1 MLNIDVFPAN
11 LRFEMEKRGISQ
23 AKLAEMTGITKST
36 ISLLVTGSNSA
47 NLSTAVKI
55 ANALGLT
62 LDYLLGNGPI
72 TEEDGKREAE
82 KLKILELER
91 DLSDALVNL
100 RAVKKAYEKAVE
112 NYRRKE
118 LE

>member
-11 LRFEMEKRGISQ
+11 LRFEMEKRGITQ
-23 AKLAEMTGITKST
+23 ATLADMTGITKST

-72 TEEDGKREAE
+72 SEEDG
-82 KLKILELER
+82 KLKILELEK
-91 DLSDALVNL
+91 DLSDALMNL
-100 RAVKKAYEKAVE
+100 RATKKAYENAIN

>member
-55 ANALGLT
+55 ANALDLT

-72 TEEDGKREAE
+72 TEEDGKREEE
-82 KLKILELER
+82 KLKILELEK
-91 DLSDALVNL
+91 DLSDALINL
-100 RAVKKAYEKAVE
+100 RATKKAYENAIK
-112 NYRRKE
+112 NYQRKE

>member
-1 MLNIDVFPAN
+1 MLNIDAFPGN

-23 AKLAEMTGITKST
+23 AKLAEITGITKST

-55 ANALGLT
+55 ANALDLT
-62 LDYLLGNGPI
+62 LDCLLGGEPI

-91 DLSDALVNL
+91 DLSDALINL
-100 RAVKKAYEKAVE
+100 RATKKAYEKAVE

>member
-11 LRFEMEKRGISQ
+11 LRFEMEKRGITQ
-23 AKLAEMTGITKST
+23 ATLADMTGITKST

-62 LDYLLGNGPI
+62 LDYLLGNGSI
-72 TEEDGKREAE
+72 SEEDGKREKE
-82 KLKILELER
+82 KLKILELEK
-91 DLSDALVNL
+91 DLSDALMNL
-100 RAVKKAYEKAVE
+100 RATKKAYENAIN